1 MSWLL
6 RDKSLPCWHRHA
18 DSPSMFASGRKELP
32 HPCYFYVMLLAR
44 TGTVQR
50 TCAVQVVA
58 SIRTPITVIEH
69 ND

>member
-1 MSWLL
+1 
-6 RDKSLPCWHRHA
+6 
-18 DSPSMFASGRKELP
+18 MFASGRKELP

-58 SIRTPITVIEH
+58 SIRTPITVIED